1 MRQIR
6 RALRT
11 YRNGYRLGYR
21 LGYRT
26 QPHEIA
32 ESEEE
37 ETTKFHTTEDEY
49 FLAWYGMVHIP
60 KTDSVTDSL
69 TDSADTDTKPVVVR
83 LPRTDPRT
91 PKQKPNYIFTK
102 PPDKDD
108 ET

>member
-11 YRNGYRLGYR
+11 YRGYRLGYR
-21 LGYRT
+21 LGYRP

-37 ETTKFHTTEDEY
+37 ETTKFDTTEDEY

-60 KTDSVTDSL
+60 KTDSV
-69 TDSADTDTKPVVVR
+69 DTDTKPVVVR
-83 LPRTDPRT
+83 LPRTHPRT

>member
-1 MRQIR
+1 MMRSLR
-6 RALRT
+6 RAVWS
-11 YRNGYRLGYR
+11 YRPRYRSTGPL
-21 LGYRT
+21 
-26 QPHEIA
+26 PHEIA

-37 ETTKFHTTEDEY
+37 ETTKFDTTEDEY

-60 KTDSVTDSL
+60 KTDSL

-83 LPRTDPRT
+83 LPRTHSRT

>member
-11 YRNGYRLGYR
+11 YRGYRLGYR
-21 LGYRT
+21 LGYRP

-37 ETTKFHTTEDEY
+37 ETTKFDTTEDEY

-60 KTDSVTDSL
+60 KTDS
-69 TDSADTDTKPVVVR
+69 ADTDTKPVVVR
-83 LPRTDPRT
+83 LPRTHPRT

>member
-11 YRNGYRLGYR
+11 YRGYRLGYR
-21 LGYRT
+21 IGYRT

-37 ETTKFHTTEDEY
+37 ETTRFHTTEDEY

-60 KTDSVTDSL
+60 KTDSL
-69 TDSADTDTKPVVVR
+69 TDSTDTDTKPVVVR

>member
-1 MRQIR
+1 MMRQIR

-11 YRNGYRLGYR
+11 YRGYRLGYR
-21 LGYRT
+21 LGYRP

-37 ETTKFHTTEDEY
+37 ETTKFDTTEDEY

-60 KTDSVTDSL
+60 KTDS
-69 TDSADTDTKPVVVR
+69 ADTDTKPVVVR
-83 LPRTDPRT
+83 LPRTHPRT

>member
-1 MRQIR
+1 MMRQIR

-37 ETTKFHTTEDEY
+37 ETTKFDTTEDEY

-60 KTDSVTDSL
+60 KTDSL

-83 LPRTDPRT
+83 LPRTHSRT